1 VTLPANVAGGSSTTY
16 NADNALTKF
25 NGVAFTYQQNGNLTS
40 DGALTYG

>member
-25 NGVAFTYQQNGNLTS
+25 NGVAFT
-40 DGALTYG
+40 